1 MERDVAADPA
11 ETNRR
16 FYDDIRSA
24 ARLLRPERL
33 NTWPLLSRFAESDGH
48 ALEVGPGRV
57 DSPEV
62 DEIIAISRRDTRSHQ
77 RGRDS

>member
-11 ETNRR
+11 GTNRR
-16 FYDDIRSA
+16 FYDYLWNA
-24 ARLLRPERL
+24 ARLPRPERL

-57 DSPEV
+57 GAPEV
-62 DEIIAISRRDTRSHQ
+62 DEIIAISRRDTLSING
-77 RGRDS
+77 GRDS